1 MMFRGFKGKKY
12 GFALL
17 GFVLLAGC
25 QSGNP
30 LGSLNRAPQQQ
41 PQPSAEG
48 VTASELRAFCPNV
61 TLRENTAYYTTYQGG
76 AQGEASKVIYQASIT
91 DVTRSCSYQG
101 GVMGMTIAVAG
112 KIVPGP
118 LGSVG
123 TINLP
128 LRIQV
133 AQGTGMI
140 YEQVHDFQVAVTDT
154 AGATQ
159 FLFTDSS
166 FSMPTPNASVLAF
179 AGFARESDD

>member
-1 MMFRGFKGKKY
+1 
-12 GFALL
+12 
-17 GFVLLAGC
+17 
-25 QSGNP
+25 
-30 LGSLNRAPQQQ
+30 
-41 PQPSAEG
+41 
-48 VTASELRAFCPNV
+48 
-61 TLRENTAYYTTYQGG
+61 
-76 AQGEASKVIYQASIT
+76 
-91 DVTRSCSYQG
+91 
-101 GVMGMTIAVAG
+101 MGMTIAIAG

-133 AQGTGMI
+133 AQGSGMI

-166 FSMPTPNASVLAF
+166 FSMPTPDGSVLAF